1 MSTATKRDPVKQPD
15 PDAAA
20 KKPDG
25 RLLRSERSRQQIID
39 ATQELVNEGV
49 LVPTAQNVADRAEV
63 GIRTVFR
70 HFADMEALFATMDT
84 QLRETYED
92 LFLGGDRAGTLSER
106 IQHAIERRAT
116 AYEKLS
122 LLMLSTRA
130 QMWRSPTLQK
140 NYARNQRGLR
150 RDLAGWLPE
159 MAELDAVK
167 REAVDAAASF
177 ETWSRLRN
185 HQGLSKKVSMEVVYE
200 MLRLA
205 FGVD

>member
-1 MSTATKRDPVKQPD
+1 MSTATKHDSVGTCESGD
-15 PDAAA
+15 AA

-49 LVPTAQNVADRAEV
+49 LVPTAQNVADRAGV

-70 HFADMEALFATMDT
+70 HFADMEALFSTMDT
-84 QLRETYED
+84 QLRESYED
-92 LFLGGDRAGTLSER
+92 LFLGGDRAGTLSQR
-106 IQHAIERRAT
+106 IRHAIERRAT

-130 QMWRSPTLQK
+130 LMWRSPTLQK

-150 RDLAGWLPE
+150 RDLADWLPE
-159 MAELDAVK
+159 MAELDAIK

-177 ETWSRLRN
+177 ETWNRLRN
-185 HQGLSKKVSMEVVYE
+185 HQGLGKKASMDVVYE

-205 FGVD
+205 FGLD

>member
-1 MSTATKRDPVKQPD
+1 MSTGTKRESVKKAD

-92 LFLGGDRAGTLSER
+92 LFLGGDRAGALSER
-106 IQHAIERRAT
+106 IRHAIERRAT

-122 LLMLSTRA
+122 SLMLSTRA

-150 RDLAGWLPE
+150 RDLADWLPE

-177 ETWSRLRN
+177 ETWNRLRN
-185 HQGLSKKVSMEVVYE
+185 HQGLSKKTAMDVVYE

-205 FGVD
+205 FGLE

>member
-1 MSTATKRDPVKQPD
+1 MSTATKRDSAKQPD
-15 PDAAA
+15 PEAAA

-150 RDLAGWLPE
+150 RDLADWLPE
-159 MAELDAVK
+159 MAALDAVK
-167 REAVDAAASF
+167 SEAVDAAASF
-177 ETWSRLRN
+177 ETWNRLRN
-185 HQGLSKKVSMEVVYE
+185 HQGLSKKTSMDVVYE

-205 FGVD
+205 FDVD